1 MQFTLLEGFEGWSTD
16 KDGILTFPMFKS
28 VPRDPQPLRPDA
40 QGRLKLPKL
49 PNHGSGL
56 KRPKVARRN
65 LTKIVY
71 NIIHWKLLTLI
82 PINLEDHLWTKTISF
97 ISSNLKNQTKQI
109 SIITMMLRRRDCE
122 ADGWFHG
129 QATDSRAIASNQ
141 SKLATSARVVF
152 AYLCFLFC
160 NCIYTPS
167 PTINSN
173 PQNHH
178 LRHYDQ
184 PLTHFTWIS
193 KR

>member
-1 MQFTLLEGFEGWSTD
+1 MSSWFGCGEVGSGPVSQNTMTSASSKLLNPIAMQFTLLEGFEGWSTD

-109 SIITMMLRRRDCE
+109 SIITMMLRSCE
-122 ADGWFHG
+122 VRPMVDFTVFH
-129 QATDSRAIASNQ
+129 S
-141 SKLATSARVVF
+141 F
-152 AYLCFLFC
+152 
-160 NCIYTPS
+160 
-167 PTINSN
+167 
-173 PQNHH
+173 
-178 LRHYDQ
+178 
-184 PLTHFTWIS
+184 
-193 KR
+193 